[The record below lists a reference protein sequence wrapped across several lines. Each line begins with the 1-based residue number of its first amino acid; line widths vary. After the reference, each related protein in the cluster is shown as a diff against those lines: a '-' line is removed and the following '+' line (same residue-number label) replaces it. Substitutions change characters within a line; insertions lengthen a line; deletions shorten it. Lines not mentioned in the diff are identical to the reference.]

1 MKSKIII
8 DPRYAETDQMG
19 IIHHSV
25 YPVWYEMARVKFC
38 SDIGLPF
45 QEIEARGVGLAMV
58 HMGFNFLKPSRFG
71 EPVTILTSLVE
82 FSKVRL
88 TFKYDIYNQSNELIN
103 QGETKLVWLDQ
114 NLKPINIYKSHP
126 DIYHLFLEQLEKSS

>member
-1 MKSKIII
+1 MKSEITIE
-8 DPRYAETDQMG
+8 PRYAETDQMG

-45 QEIEARGVGLAMV
+45 HEIESRGVGLAMI
-58 HMGFNFLKPSRFG
+58 HMGLNYLKPSRFG
-71 EPVTILTSLVE
+71 ESVKVVTSLVE
-82 FSKVRL
+82 FSKIRM
-88 TFKYDIYNQSNELIN
+88 TFKYDVYNSHDELIN

-114 NLKPINIYKSHP
+114 NLKPVNIYKSHP
-126 DIYHLFLEQLEKSS
+126 DIYHLFLEQLVK